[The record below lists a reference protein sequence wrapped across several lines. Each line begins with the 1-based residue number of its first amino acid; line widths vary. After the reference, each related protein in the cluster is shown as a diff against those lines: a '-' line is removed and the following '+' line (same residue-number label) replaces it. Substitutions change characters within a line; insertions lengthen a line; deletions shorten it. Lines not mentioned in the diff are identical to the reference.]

1 MTDTIQ
7 VVYDSAGDILIVLG
21 DHGIH
26 VSREEA
32 EQLFIDLGFVLQD
45 MDLMEKGSQQEES

>member
-1 MTDTIQ
+1 MNDTIQ